1 VWMVG
6 EVGVGFY
13 NGNPLLLVWIVDVKC
28 RHPIWRGLKRGRW
41 GGLGGTNCGD
51 GVMKCIQTFT
61 IVLQD
66 VLSARRHSLLCCNT
80 SCPHAGIQ
88 HCDAIRLDYHASSTS
103 TPCRRKCGVRP
114 TCGMSAGRGADS
126 ASKSACRFSSSSYD
140 VCACA
145 CVCACVCMRCVLR
158 NCLRVCPVCVSMC
171 CWSAWFIIPCNFS
184 CIEVGFL
191 FCVTTQGRCFV

>member
-1 VWMVG
+1 MLPDVL
-6 EVGVGFY
+6 FALRHS
-13 NGNPLLLVWIVDVKC
+13 PLCRNTSCSHAGIHHCDATCLVRTQI
-28 RHPIWRGLKRGRW
+28 
-41 GGLGGTNCGD
+41 
-51 GVMKCIQTFT
+51 FT